1 MNPTQNTGIYIHI
14 PFCRSKC
21 PYCDFYSLR
30 TQEKA
35 DAYTDAVTDE
45 IKTLRRLSGFVGES
59 ARAEK
64 ADSVYFG
71 GGTPSVM
78 GEKRL
83 ADMLSAVMNNF
94 TVGNNAEI
102 TAEVNPSLKSPDTFF
117 GGIAQAGFNRVS
129 IGMQSAVD
137 TERRALGRTAGADDV
152 KAAVKS
158 ARRAGIHDISLDVM
172 LGIPMQT
179 EKTLAYTLDFA
190 LSLGITHLSCY
201 MLQTEEGTVFYRRR
215 DSLKLPTED
224 ETADMY
230 LFMCDRLK
238 SKGMRRYEISNFCFD
253 GNVSRHNMKY
263 WTLAPYIGIGPSAHS
278 FYGGKRFYFERDTD
292 AFIERNKAVFD
303 CIGGTDEEKI
313 MLSLRTDSGILI
325 SELPEKS
332 LKNLNVLESAGLI
345 SEHSGRITLT
355 DSGCLVSNSVIAELI

>member
-45 IKTLRRLSGFVGES
+45 IKTLRRLSDFVDES
-59 ARAEK
+59 ARTEK

-83 ADMLSAVMNNF
+83 SDLLSAVMNNF
-94 TVGNNAEI
+94 TVDNNAEI
-102 TAEVNPSLKSPDTFF
+102 TAEVNPSIKSPDSFF

-137 TERRALGRTAGADDV
+137 AERRALGRTAGADDV

-201 MLQTEEGTVFYRRR
+201 MLQIEEGTVFYSRR

-230 LFMCDRLK
+230 LFMCERLK

-278 FYGGKRFYFERDTD
+278 FYGGKRFFFERDTD
-292 AFIERNKAVFD
+292 AFCRGDRAVFD
-303 CIGGTDEEKI
+303 CLGGTDEEKT
-313 MLSLRTDSGILI
+313 MLAMRIDSGAAI
-325 SELPEKS
+325 SELSEKS
-332 LKNLNVLESAGLI
+332 RSKLPLLKKAGLI
-345 SEHSGRITLT
+345 SERGGRVALT